1 MRWLAAAAAGLAAV
15 GWFAAAFAHAEP
27 ERASPGDGAVLNAP
41 PAEVVLVMTQE
52 MARQAGA
59 NDIDV
64 YDAGGNEVT
73 REPAVIDP
81 NDRRRL
87 SVRLPADLPPGEY
100 TVRWRTLSADDGD
113 TATGE
118 LRFRVDPA
126 AAPSPGRELLKE
138 TLLGGGPAAPAGVT
152 GISAAGGSDEVSWVL
167 VAAVGG
173 GLFVVGLGAGVVL
186 SRRGE

>member
-1 MRWLAAAAAGLAAV
+1 MRWLAAAAGGLAAL

-27 ERASPGDGAVLNAP
+27 ERATPGDGAVLNTP
-41 PAEVVLVMTQE
+41 PGEIVLVMTQE

-64 YDAGGNEVT
+64 LDAQGNEVT

-81 NDRRRL
+81 ADRRRL

-100 TVRWRTLSADDGD
+100 VVRWKTLSAEDGD

-118 LRFRVDPA
+118 LRFRVDPS
-126 AAPSPGRELLKE
+126 AAPERGRELLKE
-138 TLLGGGPAAPAGVT
+138 SMLGGGPTPAAVPPPAVT
-152 GISAAGGSDEVSWVL
+152 GGAGEVGWVL
-167 VAAVGG
+167 VAAVGAV
-173 GLFVVGLGAGVVL
+173 LFVFGLGAGVVF
-186 SRRGE
+186 SRRDT

>member
-1 MRWLAAAAAGLAAV
+1 MRWLAAAAGGLAAL

-27 ERASPGDGAVLNAP
+27 ERATPGDGSVLNTP
-41 PAEVVLVMTQE
+41 PGEIVLVMTQE

-59 NDIDV
+59 NDIEVFDSQ
-64 YDAGGNEVT
+64 GTKVT
-73 REPAVIDP
+73 REAAVLDP

-100 TVRWRTLSADDGD
+100 VVRWKTLSAEDGD

-118 LRFRVDPA
+118 LRFRVDPS

-138 TLLGGGPAAPAGVT
+138 TLLGGGPTAPAGVT
-152 GISAAGGSDEVSWVL
+152 SISAGGGSGEAGWVL
-167 VAAVGG
+167 VAAVGAV
-173 GLFVVGLGAGVVL
+173 LFVLGLGAGVL
-186 SRRGE
+186 FSRRDT